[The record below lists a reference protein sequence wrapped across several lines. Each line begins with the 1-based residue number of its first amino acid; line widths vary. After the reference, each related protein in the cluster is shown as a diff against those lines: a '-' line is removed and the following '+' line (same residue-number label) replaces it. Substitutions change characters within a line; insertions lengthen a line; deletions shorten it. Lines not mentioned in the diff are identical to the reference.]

1 MERRVAAEARPPR
14 LPANVSPGYGMDA
27 NPNREEENIRTYIN
41 KHQLNDYCTK
51 ALRALVVTSF
61 VIVAGACAPAED
73 APGLNVTFDEID
85 AELTAQCKT
94 GSMGSDTSCKSESA
108 WEAYADQVCTDHGT
122 RLSAFKVGDPC
133 KSKSP
138 ANVSSKSKDI
148 ASSDVLEPLAKKGYR
163 IAKFT
168 CCAKPQIDIKPTP
181 TKPQPSVDPVLP
193 QQKCYTDMVG
203 SKDMCHDPA
212 KLKYWASKT
221 CASTGG
227 HLSAIKGGQ
236 ECKGGYNFAKFEC
249 CKDAQVA
256 MPKPTP
262 TKPTPTKPGVTPIQP
277 EQKCYSAFLGDD
289 EKVCLQ
295 ADEFKMWAYK
305 VCAND
310 GGNLNALSLGQSCG
324 KSGHSLAK
332 FECCIDAV
340 EPTPTKPTPEKPE
353 VEETQD
359 KCFSTLVGSKDICL
373 APADLKAMAN
383 KTCAKANAHLEN
395 ASLGYECK
403 GGFHAVK
410 VTCCVSAADIQEKP
424 DVDMQEKPDTKPVDT
439 KPTDTK
445 PVDDSVDEIS
455 DAQCATGSYGG
466 GKMCIANHVLKAI
479 AHKMCASKGLEL
491 EDAALGTSCG
501 KGASNGVKFECCE

>member
-1 MERRVAAEARPPR
+1 
-14 LPANVSPGYGMDA
+14 MDV
-27 NPNREEENIRTYIN
+27 NPNREEENMRYDIN
-41 KHQLNDYCTK
+41 KHQWNDFCTK

-73 APGLNVTFDEID
+73 APGLNVTFEEID
-85 AELTAQCKT
+85 AGLTAQCKT
-94 GSMGSDTSCKSESA
+94 ASMGSDTSCKSEST
-108 WEAYADQVCTDHGT
+108 WKAYADQVCADHGT
-122 RLSAFKVGDPC
+122 RLSAFKVGETCTTSSKLSASD
-133 KSKSP
+133 KSKGAP
-138 ANVSSKSKDI
+138 GKD
-148 ASSDVLEPLAKKGYR
+148 SLQPTTKKGYSF
-163 IAKFT
+163 AKFT
-168 CCAKPQIDIKPTP
+168 CCAKPQIDTKPTT
-181 TKPQPSVDPVLP
+181 TKPKPSVDPVLP
-193 QQKCYTDMVG
+193 QQKCYTDVVG

-212 KLKYWASKT
+212 ELKYWANKT
-221 CASTGG
+221 CVNTGG
-227 HLSAIKGGQ
+227 QLSAIKGGH

-249 CKDAQVA
+249 CKDAQVNS
-256 MPKPTP
+256 PKPSP
-262 TKPTPTKPGVTPIQP
+262 AKPAPSKPGVTAAQP

-295 ADEFKMWAYK
+295 YDDFKMWAYK

-324 KSGHSLAK
+324 KKGHSLAK

-340 EPTPTKPTPEKPE
+340 EPTPTKPTPTKPTPEKPE
-353 VEETQD
+353 IEQPAD

-410 VTCCVSAADIQEKP
+410 VTCCVSASDIQEKP
-424 DVDMQEKPDTKPVDT
+424 DMKPVDQDDSDDVQDVEKPDTKPADTKPVDS

-445 PVDDSVDEIS
+445 PVDDSADDIS
-455 DAQCATGSYGG
+455 DAQCATGYYGG
-466 GKMCIANHVLKAI
+466 GKMCIANDVLKAI

-491 EDAALGTSCG
+491 EDAALGTACG
-501 KGASNGVKFECCE
+501 KGASNGVKVVCCE